1 MLPSKREVGQT
12 FPHHLLRPEEK
23 ISGTKYFTCGQLE
36 HFQQEGPHKEC
47 TWVKVLKRPQELS
60 QELSPGLDYFTQL
73 VVMNGKEVD
82 ALVDRECGT
91 TLIYMALGL
100 CLKYLLPYRLLLV
113 HMCLFLIRMAVVS
126 LGPDPE
132 IGPKHSSIGPCI
144 GEGPKAPKASSGT
157 ISS

>member
-1 MLPSKREVGQT
+1 M
-12 FPHHLLRPEEK
+12 
-23 ISGTKYFTCGQLE
+23 
-36 HFQQEGPHKEC
+36 
-47 TWVKVLKRPQELS
+47 KVLKRPQELS

-82 ALVDRECGT
+82 ALVDMECGT

-132 IGPKHSSIGPCI
+132 IGPKHSSIRPCI
-144 GEGPKAPKASSGT
+144 GEGPKAPTASSGT